1 MKSLLRRYSLA
12 LLLVMPLAYADE
24 NKQEGSLNTYNGE
37 GSTVNSNNN
46 TEDKSVSNTYNGAG
60 SSSEIPVSS
69 AMAPSFMS
77 NGMETCLKG
86 VSGSVQTAVVG
97 ITSGKYKLD
106 VDCNRRRDAKVLGD
120 LGMKV
125 AAIGRLCQS
134 VKVWRAMFLSGTP
147 CPMLQ
152 GGNLVVGKRAMLA
165 MKMRP
170 EVYIP
175 DYEGNEEWYN
185 QILSIGEE
193 NEEVAEDDR
202 SVSDMFRT
210 GK

>member
-1 MKSLLRRYSLA
+1 MRELRKYSLV
-12 LLLVMPLAYADE
+12 LMLVLSNAHASD
-24 NKQEGSLNTYNGE
+24 NQQEGSLNTHNGD

-46 TEDKSVSNTYNGAG
+46 TQDDSISNTYNGAG
-60 SSSEIPVSS
+60 SSSEIPVGS

-134 VKVWRAMFLSGTP
+134 IEVWRAMFLSGTP

-152 GGNLVVGKRAMLA
+152 GGSLIVGKRAMLA
-165 MKMRP
+165 MKMKP
-170 EVYIP
+170 TTYIP
-175 DYEGNEEWYN
+175 DYKGNEDWYN
-185 QILSIGEE
+185 QILSIGED
-193 NEEVAEDDR
+193 NEEATDDNI
-202 SVSDMFRT
+202 SVSDRFRT
-210 GK
+210 SK

>member
-12 LLLVMPLAYADE
+12 ALLLLPLAHANE
-24 NKQEGSLNTYNGE
+24 NTQEGSLNTYNGD

-46 TEDKSVSNTYNGAG
+46 TEDRSVSNTYNGAG

-106 VDCNRRRDAKVLGD
+106 EDCNRRRDAKTLGD

-134 VKVWRAMFLSGTP
+134 VDVWRAMFLSGTP

-210 GK
+210 SK

>member
-1 MKSLLRRYSLA
+1 MKSLLRRCSLAA
-12 LLLVMPLAYADE
+12 LLLLPLAQANE
-24 NKQEGSLNTYNGE
+24 NTQEGSLNTYNGD

-46 TEDKSVSNTYNGAG
+46 TEDRSVSNTYNGAG

-106 VDCNRRRDAKVLGD
+106 EDCNRRRDAKTLGD

-134 VKVWRAMFLSGTP
+134 VEVWRAMFLSGTP

-210 GK
+210 SK

>member
-12 LLLVMPLAYADE
+12 ALLLLPLAHASE
-24 NKQEGSLNTYNGE
+24 NTQEGSLNPYNGD

-46 TEDKSVSNTYNGAG
+46 TEDRSVSNTYNGAG

-106 VDCNRRRDAKVLGD
+106 EDCNRRRDAKTLGD

-134 VKVWRAMFLSGTP
+134 VDVWRAMFLSGTP

-152 GGNLVVGKRAMLA
+152 GGNLVVGKRAVLA
-165 MKMRP
+165 MKMQP
-170 EVYIP
+170 KVHIP

-210 GK
+210 SK

>member
-1 MKSLLRRYSLA
+1 
-12 LLLVMPLAYADE
+12 
-24 NKQEGSLNTYNGE
+24 
-37 GSTVNSNNN
+37 
-46 TEDKSVSNTYNGAG
+46 
-60 SSSEIPVSS
+60 
-69 AMAPSFMS
+69 
-77 NGMETCLKG
+77 
-86 VSGSVQTAVVG
+86 
-97 ITSGKYKLD
+97 
-106 VDCNRRRDAKVLGD
+106 
-120 LGMKV
+120 MKV

-134 VKVWRAMFLSGTP
+134 VDVWRAMFLSGTP

-210 GK
+210 SK